1 MPTEYYSNHQEDTED
16 LTMILIV
23 KELEDFP
30 CMDLLQGIHQ
40 FTKGTL
46 PDTQE
51 TIDKDLT
58 FQKKVLIRHLHH
70 STQQQQQQL
79 QQ

>member
-1 MPTEYYSNHQEDTED
+1 
-16 LTMILIV
+16 
-23 KELEDFP
+23 
-30 CMDLLQGIHQ
+30 MDLLQGIHQ
-40 FTKGTL
+40 FTEGTL

-70 STQQQQQQL
+70 STQQQRQL